1 MSVRNLVAD
10 DLAQDPISV
19 ECFPLRLGD
28 LRHSL
33 EIRSDAWSAV
43 PVGRNIP
50 DPAVMLLGYDLDVAD
65 GMRVDVE
72 ERHEVVVFI
81 DDMGGD
87 LFTDDLAEDAIIH
100 VDILA

>member
-1 MSVRNLVAD
+1 
-10 DLAQDPISV
+10 
-19 ECFPLRLGD
+19 
-28 LRHSL
+28 
-33 EIRSDAWSAV
+33 
-43 PVGRNIP
+43 
-50 DPAVMLLGYDLDVAD
+50 MLLGYDLDVAD